1 MKGLILTNAFFN
13 SPEADYQPARL
24 LEEFSALGVSANI
37 KRNDFFPFSVED
49 GSLKRELNYD
59 FCVYL
64 DKDKYVL
71 RALEKCQIPT
81 FNCASAIEVCD
92 DKMLTALAL
101 SNEGVPMPKT
111 LPGLL
116 CYNQNATVTDE
127 SVEKIISSLSLP
139 LIAKES
145 YGSLGKSVFLVK
157 TKAELLSVMEKL
169 KCKPHLFQEFI
180 KESKGRDLRVIG
192 IGGKA
197 VGAIERKNED
207 DFRSNLFSGGTAT
220 PMPVTEEIKSLTSK
234 IMSALSLDYCGI
246 DLLFSKDGYLVCEV
260 NSNAFF
266 GGFEKATSINVARL
280 YAQHILSK
288 LS

>member
-1 MKGLILTNAFFN
+1 MTNAFFN
-13 SPEADYQPARL
+13 SSEADYQPRRL
-24 LEEFSALGVSANI
+24 REEFTALGVAVTVM
-37 KRNDFFPFSVED
+37 RNDFFPFAVD
-49 GSLKRELNYD
+49 GGNITGEFEYD

-64 DKDKYVL
+64 DKDKYAL
-71 RALEKCQIPT
+71 RALEKRNIPT

-101 SNEGVPMPKT
+101 ANTGIPMPKT

-116 CYNQNATVTDE
+116 CYNDTAKINEA
-127 SVEKIISSLSLP
+127 SVDKIISSLSLP
-139 LIAKES
+139 IIVKES
-145 YGSLGKSVFLVK
+145 YGSLGKSVFLAN

-180 KESKGRDLRVIG
+180 ASSRGRDLRIIG
-192 IGGKA
+192 IGGVA
-197 VGAIERKNED
+197 IGAMERRNDD
-207 DFRSNLFSGGTAT
+207 DFRSNLFSGGSAT
-220 PMPVTEEIKSLTSK
+220 PMPLTEEIQTLTSK

-246 DLLFSKDGYLVCEV
+246 DLLFGKDGYLVCEV

-266 GGFEKATSINVARL
+266 GGFEKATGINVARL
-280 YAQHILSK
+280 YARHILSK